1 MKPFFLKSYYFWIVT
16 RIIFCVALFISLVAI
31 FQDARLSS
39 MELFVNLVAVVYWI
53 ILLLIII
60 RQLAGAQ
67 RMRIMSYVVGVISM
81 LMGIILLVLPFM
93 TEVISLPAIV
103 LFSFWMLALGVFD
116 LLCIQKPDLFE
127 EDLEESNV

>member
-1 MKPFFLKSYYFWIVT
+1 
-16 RIIFCVALFISLVAI
+16 
-31 FQDARLSS
+31 
-39 MELFVNLVAVVYWI
+39 MELILNLIDLVYGI
-53 ILLLIII
+53 MLLLIII

-67 RMRIMSYVVGVISM
+67 RIRILSYVVGVISM
-81 LMGIILLVLPFM
+81 LIGIILLVLPFF

-127 EDLEESNV
+127 NYSEKSHL

>member
-1 MKPFFLKSYYFWIVT
+1 
-16 RIIFCVALFISLVAI
+16 
-31 FQDARLSS
+31 
-39 MELFVNLVAVVYWI
+39 MELIVNLVAVVYWI
-53 ILLLIII
+53 ILLLLII

-67 RMRIMSYVVGVISM
+67 RMRIMSYVVGVISI
-81 LMGIILLVLPFM
+81 LIGIILLVLPFM

-127 EDLEESNV
+127 NYSEKSHL

>member
-1 MKPFFLKSYYFWIVT
+1 
-16 RIIFCVALFISLVAI
+16 
-31 FQDARLSS
+31 

>member
-1 MKPFFLKSYYFWIVT
+1 LKPFFLKSYYFWIVT